1 MKRRLHLILGII
13 LAFVA
18 LGALPAGYL
27 MISHPDG
34 TGLGMTTDYLKNSP
48 FKDFLVP
55 GIFLFA
61 VNGVLSLAGA
71 ILCFLRSRY
80 SSTIGL
86 MLGFS
91 LLIWI
96 GVQVRAIGL
105 TSFMQP
111 MFFIIGL
118 AEIALGL
125 LIIRQKVLKEN

>member
-118 AEIALGL
+118 AEIALSI
-125 LIIRQKVLKEN
+125 LIIRQKIIR